1 MDIKTLKKIIEAF
14 DESTAVKFELETKDF
29 KVSLDRSSQAAAP
42 AAPVSAPQTQQTAA
56 PQQPIVQEV
65 QAPVECQVEGDII
78 KSPMVGTFYRAPAP
92 DASPF
97 VTEGDKVKKGQTIC
111 IIEAMKIMNEIEAE
125 FDCEILEILVE
136 NGEPVEFD
144 TPLFRVKRV

>member
-14 DESTAVKFELETKDF
+14 DNSTAAKLDLETKDF
-29 KVSLDRSSQAAAP
+29 KISLDRASGVAP
-42 AAPVSAPQTQQTAA
+42 APVVTPQPQVQT
-56 PQQPIVQEV
+56 PIVQEV
-65 QAPVECQVEGDII
+65 QAPVECEVEGEII

-92 DASPF
+92 DAAPF
-97 VTEGDKVKKGQTIC
+97 VKEGDKVKKGETLC

>member
-14 DESTAVKFELETKDF
+14 DNSTAAKLELETKDF
-29 KVSLDRSSQAAAP
+29 KISLDRASGVAP
-42 AAPVSAPQTQQTAA
+42 APVVTPQPQI
-56 PQQPIVQEV
+56 QQPIVQEV
-65 QAPVECQVEGDII
+65 QAPVECEVEGEII

-92 DASPF
+92 DAAPF
-97 VTEGDKVKKGQTIC
+97 VKEGDKVKKGQTLC

>member
-14 DESTAVKFELETKDF
+14 DNSTAAKLELETKDF
-29 KVSLDRSSQAAAP
+29 KISLDRASQVST
-42 AAPVSAPQTQQTAA
+42 PVTTPSQTQTL
-56 PQQPIVQEV
+56 QQPIVQEV
-65 QAPVECQVEGDII
+65 QAPVECKVEGEII

-92 DASPF
+92 DAAPF
-97 VTEGDKVKKGQTIC
+97 VKEGDKVKKGDTLC

>member
-1 MDIKTLKKIIEAF
+1 MDIETLKKIIETF
-14 DESTAVKFELETKDF
+14 DNSTASKLELETKDF
-29 KVSLDRSSQAAAP
+29 KISLDRVSGVTP
-42 AAPVSAPQTQQTAA
+42 APVVTPQPQV
-56 PQQPIVQEV
+56 QQPIVQEIE
-65 QAPVECQVEGDII
+65 APVECEVEGEII

-92 DASPF
+92 DAAPF
-97 VTEGDKVKKGQTIC
+97 VKEGDKVKKGQTLC

>member
-1 MDIKTLKKIIEAF
+1 MDIETLKKIIETF
-14 DESTAVKFELETKDF
+14 DNSTAVKLELETKDF
-29 KVSLDRSSQAAAP
+29 KISLDRTSQVSP
-42 AAPVSAPQTQQTAA
+42 APVVTQSPT
-56 PQQPIVQEV
+56 QPTIQEKT
-65 QAPVECQVEGDII
+65 PVECKVEGEII
-78 KSPMVGTFYRAPAP
+78 TSPMVGTFYRAPAP
-92 DASPF
+92 DAAPF
-97 VTEGDKVKKGQTIC
+97 VKEGDKVKKGETLC